1 VLLGLR
7 LDPRRHAPRLITLS
21 GRRHFRPRNRYCRR
35 GMPRRLT
42 LRGRGDVT
50 GGGEE
55 TLACLRG
62 VRGRRPGPRRM
73 MGVTRRVR
81 RGKAE
86 MTSDEKMRASD
97 GDREHAAEMLRNAY
111 AAGRIDLAEL
121 HDRADAAYSATT
133 WGELRALTADLPA
146 GQVRSRAASGAASP
160 TGAARP
166 GHGPRRPRAAIWVT
180 AVIWLAIAA
189 AAHTAA
195 AIPLVLL
202 SLFLLRAA
210 SARWADPSLIAVGQ
224 AGHPVLRARRCA
236 ADGVHRPAGGASCR
250 CLLRARRCPA
260 RGHRVSGGRAGRAP
274 GRTLPA
280 RRGHDL
286 AGARPW
292 GR

>member
-1 VLLGLR
+1 MSPAAGRKRSPASAVCAGAGRAPLR
-7 LDPRRHAPRLITLS
+7 
-21 GRRHFRPRNRYCRR
+21 
-35 GMPRRLT
+35 
-42 LRGRGDVT
+42 V
-50 GGGEE
+50 
-55 TLACLRG
+55 
-62 VRGRRPGPRRM
+62 
-73 MGVTRRVR
+73 MGITRRVS

-86 MTSDEKMRASD
+86 MTSDDAMRASD

-121 HDRADAAYSATT
+121 HDRAGAAYTATT

-160 TGAARP
+160 AGAARP

-210 SARWADPSLIAVGQ
+210 SASWADASLLAAGR
-224 AGHPVLRARRCA
+224 AGHPVARARRCA
-236 ADGVHRPAGGASCR
+236 ACGVHRPAGGASCR
-250 CLLRARRCPA
+250 GLPRARPCPA
-260 RGHRVSGGRAGRAP
+260 RGRRVSDGPGGPRAGA
-274 GRTLPA
+274 
-280 RRGHDL
+280 DF
-286 AGARPW
+286 AGSAGP
-292 GR
+292 

>member
-1 VLLGLR
+1 LRDAVEASLSPDGARLVFMRPSDQSIWLAKADGSEPVRFQPPGFANEIRTASARFSPDGTKLGVMIAAAKRGATTMDFWVAPLDGGAAKRIPLPSEISDRKSFSWLPDGRHLLV
-7 LDPRRHAPRLITLS
+7 AM
-21 GRRHFRPRNRYCRR
+21 RR
-35 GMPRRLT
+35 GDFESHIYQL
-42 LRGRGDVT
+42 
-50 GGGEE
+50 
-55 TLACLRG
+55 
-62 VRGRRPGPRRM
+62 
-73 MGVTRRVR
+73 
-81 RGKAE
+81 
-86 MTSDEKMRASD
+86 
-97 GDREHAAEMLRNAY
+97 
-111 AAGRIDLAEL
+111 DL
-121 HDRADAAYSATT
+121 SS
-133 WGELRALTADLPA
+133 GELRALTADLPA

-160 TGAARP
+160 AGAARP

-210 SARWADPSLIAVGQ
+210 SARWADPSIIAVGQ
-224 AGHPVLRARRCA
+224 AGHPVVRARRCA
-236 ADGVHRPAGGASCR
+236 ASGVHRPAGGASCR
-250 CLLRARRCPA
+250 CLPRARPCPA
-260 RGHRVSGGRAGRAP
+260 RGHRVIGGRAGRAP